1 MKLCEF
7 ASVTLPDSVNLA
19 QYAITGL
26 FVVNLS
32 KRCAGTGVSGQ
43 ALTET
48 QGQAKHKIED
58 GLVRSA
64 RFRHGNDSWGLHGE
78 TQPRELSS

>member
-43 ALTET
+43 ALTDPGTSEA
-48 QGQAKHKIED
+48 QD
-58 GLVRSA
+58 
-64 RFRHGNDSWGLHGE
+64 
-78 TQPRELSS
+78 